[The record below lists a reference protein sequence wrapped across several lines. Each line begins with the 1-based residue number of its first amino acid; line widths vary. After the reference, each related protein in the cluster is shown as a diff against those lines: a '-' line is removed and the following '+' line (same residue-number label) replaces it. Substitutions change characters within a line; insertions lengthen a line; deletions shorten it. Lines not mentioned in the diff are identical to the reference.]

1 MAGKMHG
8 EIKIDTLQTV
18 EVAEGVDI
26 LLRPAGPVPRAF
38 AYVIDLLVRLL
49 IFLLV
54 ILLLALGAST
64 LGFAMAEVGS
74 GMFLL
79 LAFFIEWGYYVVC
92 EAVWGTSP
100 GKKAFGLK
108 VVRTSGIPI
117 GWGPAVLR
125 NLLRT
130 VDGMP
135 WLGLGSA
142 GLFPAAL
149 LGLGACLLTRR
160 FQRIGDLLADTVVVY
175 NDRQWDVNG
184 PELNPEVKA
193 RLRPEPPPVA
203 LSREEQQAVVL
214 YLDRAGLWSDG
225 RKEELADHLSELT
238 GTNGRAGV
246 MRLLGMALW
255 LRDS

>member
-1 MAGKMHG
+1 MHG

-38 AYVIDLLVRLL
+38 AYLIDMIIRAVVFVLFVL
-49 IFLLV
+49 ILWF
-54 ILLLALGAST
+54 GAMT
-64 LGFAMAEVGS
+64 IGFEIAEVGS

-79 LAFFIEWGYYVVC
+79 FAFFIEWGYYVVC
-92 EAVWGTSP
+92 EAVWGTTP

-135 WLGLGSA
+135 WLGVA
-142 GLFPAAL
+142 TMGLFPAAL
-149 LGLGACLLTRR
+149 IGLGACLLTRR

-193 RLRPEPPPVA
+193 RLHPEPPAIA

-225 RKEELADHLSELT
+225 RKEELANHLTELT